1 MDENSLKGLRALVL
15 EDEVL
20 IALDLEQLLR
30 DLGADDVTVAHNLN
44 DVDPGGAF
52 DVAILD
58 LMLAGQSTIA
68 FASALFARGVPF
80 VFATGRSDTAQLLAD
95 LPGVPVVGKPFSSE
109 ALVRALTEALG
120 SGAGAPTG

>member
-30 DLGADDVTVAHNLN
+30 DFGADDVTVAHNLN
-44 DVDPGGAF
+44 DVDPGGAL
-52 DVAILD
+52 DVDILD
-58 LMLAGQSTIA
+58 LMRAERCTIA
-68 FASALFARGVPF
+68 FASALFARRVPF
-80 VFATGRSDTAQLLAD
+80 VFATGRIHSAQLRAGR
-95 LPGVPVVGKPFSSE
+95 PGVPVVGKPFSSE